1 MTDKPSE
8 HAPPGSSRLLA
19 AIRTLGIRQ
28 TARRAGRRL
37 WSKSYSLGLRCDLSA
52 MPPRRPAKI
61 ELRMLPS
68 ASADEAGLTDELT
81 IAEGGTYVDVA
92 QRIAMCEAGVGGL
105 HVARSP
111 DDEAVY
117 CQWLIG
123 PAEHVA
129 IDRFSPGLYPSL
141 NDGEV
146 LLEGAYTYTNF
157 RGVGAM
163 ADGMHQL
170 LEKARERG
178 EKAAFTYVAAE
189 YPPSIRGCAKV
200 GFVLD
205 HISVRTRRFG
215 IRRVRI
221 RPADDAARAAWER
234 ANAPR

>member
-1 MTDKPSE
+1 MTDKLSE
-8 HAPPGSSRLLA
+8 SAPHGSTRVLTA
-19 AIRTLGIRQ
+19 VRTLGVRQ
-28 TARRAGRRL
+28 TARRVARRL
-37 WSKSYSLGLRCDLSA
+37 WSKSYSLGLRCELSE

-68 ASADEAGLTDELT
+68 ASADEAGLTDELA
-81 IAEGGTYVDVA
+81 IAEGGTYVEVA
-92 QRIAMCEAGVGGL
+92 QRIAMCDAGVGGL

-111 DDEAVY
+111 DGDPVY

-123 PAEHVA
+123 PSEHAA
-129 IDRFSPGLYPSL
+129 IDRVSPGLYPPL
-141 NDGEV
+141 DHGEV

-170 LEKARERG
+170 LEKARDRG

-205 HISVRTRRFG
+205 HLSVRTRRFG

-221 RPADDAARAAWER
+221 RPVDDAARAAWER